1 MIRLFLGLW
10 LTVVL
15 GSLGYGYV
23 VEWLDDVRRGRWQ
36 GRP

>member
-15 GSLGYGYV
+15 GALGYGYV
-23 VEWLDDVRRGRWQ
+23 VELLNDIRRG
-36 GRP
+36 PP